1 MRNQFKKRPLAG
13 LVLACLAF
21 GATAAHAQDDSM
33 RSDPSPMASSKYL
46 FGDWGGERTRL
57 EDKGIS
63 FDFGYGFEA
72 AHNYSGGDRSIT
84 RYTDQWKFGSAFDL
98 QKLWGWTGATFKIVI
113 TDRNGRNIGADANIG
128 NNQLI
133 QEVYGRG
140 QTWHLTVFSLEQK
153 FFNDRLTWK
162 IGRLPVGEDIN
173 QFSCDFQNLT
183 FCGAQPGNIV
193 GDYWVNWP
201 TSQWAT
207 VLKLDTSK
215 ETFVQIA
222 AYQMNPKYVDDSYQR
237 RNGLKPNFPSGTT
250 GALIPLEFGWKP
262 MVNGLPGSYRAGVW
276 YNTSKGDDLYLN
288 EDRQPLAIAG
298 GDPLQHDSRKGAWI
312 TFQQQVTGEAGGK
325 GATVFLNVT
334 SADHATSATNNQI
347 ALGVEYKGIFD
358 RPNDFVGAALG
369 GSHASGYA
377 AKNQR
382 LFNATHPGQEGII
395 NDGYEKVAEVF
406 YSWSPIPSIAI
417 RPNLQYIKD
426 PGGSKQND
434 DAFVL
439 GLKTSVAF

>member
-1 MRNQFKKRPLAG
+1 MLNVLAKRPIAG
-13 LVLACLAF
+13 VLLACLGLA
-21 GATAAHAQDDSM
+21 ATAAHADDL
-33 RSDPSPMASSKYL
+33 ATSKYL
-46 FGDWGGERTRL
+46 FGDWNGERTRL
-57 EDKGIS
+57 EDAGVK
-63 FDFGYGFEA
+63 FDLGYGGEA
-72 AHNYSGGDRSIT
+72 AHNYSGGTKNIT
-84 RYTDQWKFGSAFDL
+84 RYTDQWKLGAAFDL
-98 QKLWGWTGATFKIVI
+98 QKLWGWNGATFNIVV

-140 QTWHLTVFSLEQK
+140 QTWHLTVFSLVQK
-153 FFNDRLTWK
+153 FFDDRLTWK

-222 AYQMNPKYVDDSYQR
+222 AYQVNPKYVDDSYAR
-237 RNGLKPNFPSGTT
+237 HNGLKPNFPGGTT

-276 YNTSKGDDLYLN
+276 YNTSKGNDLYLDVN
-288 EDRQPLAIAG
+288 RQPIALTG
-298 GDPLQHDSRKGAWI
+298 NEPLQHDSRKGAWI
-312 TFQQQVTGEAGGK
+312 TFQQQVSGEAGGK
-325 GATVFLNVT
+325 GTTVFLNIA
-334 SADHATSATNNQI
+334 SADHETSATNNQI
-347 ALGVEYKGIFD
+347 SLGMEYKGIFD
-358 RPNDFVGAALG
+358 RPNDFIGAAIG

-382 LFNATHPGQEGII
+382 LVNAITGTDGIV

-406 YSWSPIPSIAI
+406 YSYSPIPSIAL

-434 DAFVL
+434 DALVL
-439 GLKTSVAF
+439 GLKMSVAF

>member
-1 MRNQFKKRPLAG
+1 MITNLTKRYLAG
-13 LVLACLAF
+13 AILAGVAF
-21 GATAAHAQDDSM
+21 AGTAHADD
-33 RSDPSPMASSKYL
+33 ATTSKYL

-57 EDKGIS
+57 ADKGIT

-72 AHNYSGGDRSIT
+72 AHNYSGGTRNIT
-84 RYTDQWKFGSAFDL
+84 RYTDQWKFGTAFDL
-98 QKLWGWTGATFKIVI
+98 EKLWGWEGAKFTMVV
-113 TDRNGRNIGADANIG
+113 TDRNGRDIGADANIG

-140 QTWHLTVFSLEQK
+140 QTWHLTIFALEQK
-153 FFNDRLTWK
+153 FFDDKLSWK

-173 QFSCDFQNLT
+173 QFSCDFQNLS

-193 GDYWVNWP
+193 GDYWINWP

-207 VLKLDTSK
+207 VLKLNTSSD
-215 ETFVQIA
+215 TFVKLA
-222 AYQMNPKYVDDSYQR
+222 AYQMNPKYADDSYAVHH
-237 RNGLKPNFPSGTT
+237 GLTPGFPSGTT
-250 GALIPLEFGWKP
+250 GALIPLEFGWTPKI
-262 MVNGLPGSYRAGVW
+262 NGLPGSYRAGVW
-276 YNTSKGDDLYLN
+276 YNTSNGNDLYLN
-288 EDRQPLAIAG
+288 EQHQPLAEFG
-298 GDPLQHDSRKGAWI
+298 GTPLQHDSRRGAWI

-347 ALGVEYKGIFD
+347 SLGMEYKGIFD
-358 RPNDFVGAALG
+358 RPNDFIGAAFG
-369 GSHASGYA
+369 ASYANGYA

-382 LFNATHPGQEGII
+382 LINQLNPDNAAIV
-395 NDGYEKVAEVF
+395 NDGYEKVTEVF

-426 PGGSKQND
+426 PGGSNKRD

>member
-1 MRNQFKKRPLAG
+1 MITNLTKWYLAG
-13 LVLACLAF
+13 VILAGVAF
-21 GATAAHAQDDSM
+21 AGTAHADD
-33 RSDPSPMASSKYL
+33 ATTSKYL

-57 EDKGIS
+57 ADKGIT

-72 AHNYSGGDRSIT
+72 AHNYSGGTRNIT
-84 RYTDQWKFGSAFDL
+84 RYTDQWKFGTAFDL
-98 QKLWGWTGATFKIVI
+98 EKLWGWEGAKFTMVV
-113 TDRNGRNIGADANIG
+113 TDRNGRDIGADANIG

-140 QTWHLTVFSLEQK
+140 QTWHLTIFALEQK
-153 FFNDRLTWK
+153 FFDDKLSWK

-173 QFSCDFQNLT
+173 QFSCDFQNLS

-193 GDYWVNWP
+193 GDYWINWP

-207 VLKLDTSK
+207 VLKLNTSSD
-215 ETFVQIA
+215 TFVKLA
-222 AYQMNPKYVDDSYQR
+222 AYQMNPKYADDSYAVHH
-237 RNGLKPNFPSGTT
+237 GLTPGFPSGTT
-250 GALIPLEFGWKP
+250 GALIPLEFGWTPKI
-262 MVNGLPGSYRAGVW
+262 NGLPGSYRAGVW
-276 YNTSKGDDLYLN
+276 YNTSNGNDLYLN
-288 EDRQPLAIAG
+288 EQHQPLAEFG
-298 GDPLQHDSRKGAWI
+298 GTPLQHDSRRGAWI

-325 GATVFLNVT
+325 GTTVFLNVT

-347 ALGVEYKGIFD
+347 SLGMEYKGIFD
-358 RPNDFVGAALG
+358 RPNDFIGAAFG
-369 GSHASGYA
+369 ASYANGYA

-382 LFNATHPGQEGII
+382 LINQLNPDNAAIV
-395 NDGYEKVAEVF
+395 NDGYEKVTEVF

-426 PGGSKQND
+426 PGGSNKRD

>member
-1 MRNQFKKRPLAG
+1 MLTNLIKRPLAG
-13 LVLACLAF
+13 VVLAGLAF
-21 GATAAHAQDDSM
+21 AGAAHADDATTSGTGDL
-33 RSDPSPMASSKYL
+33 STSKYL
-46 FGDWGGERTRL
+46 FGDWGGERSRL
-57 EDKGIS
+57 ADKGIT

-72 AHNYSGGDRSIT
+72 AHNYSGGTKSIT
-84 RYTDQWKFGSAFDL
+84 RYTDQWKLGTAFDL
-98 QKLWGWTGATFKIVI
+98 QKLWGWDGAKFTIMV
-113 TDRNGRNIGADANIG
+113 TDRNGRDIGADAHIG

-140 QTWHLTVFSLEQK
+140 QTWHLTIFALEQK
-153 FFNDRLTWK
+153 FFDGALTWK
-162 IGRLPVGEDIN
+162 VGRLPVGEDIN
-173 QFSCDFQNLT
+173 QFSCDFQNLS

-193 GDYWVNWP
+193 GDYWINWP

-207 VLKLDTSK
+207 VLKLNTSSD
-215 ETFVQIA
+215 TFVQIA
-222 AYQMNPKYVDDSYQR
+222 GYQMNPKYADDSYAVHH
-237 RNGLKPNFPSGTT
+237 GLTPGFPSGTT

-262 MVNGLPGSYRAGVW
+262 TLNGLPGSYRAGVW
-276 YNTSKGDDLYLN
+276 YNTSKGNDLYLN
-288 EDRQPLAIAG
+288 TDHQPLAEYG
-298 GDPLQHDSRKGAWI
+298 GSALQHDSRRGAWI
-312 TFQQQVTGEAGGK
+312 TFQQQVSGVAGGK
-325 GATVFLNVT
+325 GTTVFLNVT

-347 ALGVEYKGIFD
+347 ALGMEYKGIFD
-358 RPNDFVGAALG
+358 RPNDFIGAAIA
-369 GSHASGYA
+369 GSHANGYA

-382 LFNATHPGQEGII
+382 LINALNPDNPGIV

-406 YSWSPIPSIAI
+406 YSWSPIPSVAI

>member
-1 MRNQFKKRPLAG
+1 MRKQVNKRPLAG
-13 LVLACLAF
+13 AVFAFLAL
-21 GATAAHAQDDSM
+21 GASVAHADD
-33 RSDPSPMASSKYL
+33 AAGSKYL
-46 FGDWGGERTRL
+46 FGDWNGTRTRL
-57 EDKGIS
+57 ADEGIT

-72 AHNYSGGDRSIT
+72 AHNYSGGDRRIT
-84 RYTDQWKFGSAFDL
+84 RYTDQWKLGTAFDL
-98 QKLWGWTGATFKIVI
+98 DKLWGWRGATFKLIV
-113 TDRNGRNIGADANIG
+113 TDRNGRDIGADAHIG

-140 QTWHLTVFSLEQK
+140 QTWHLTMFALEQR
-153 FFNDRLTWK
+153 FFDDRLTWK
-162 IGRLPVGEDIN
+162 LGRLPVGEDSGT
-173 QFSCDFQNLT
+173 FSCDFMNLS

-201 TSQWAT
+201 TSMWAT
-207 VLKLDTSK
+207 VVKFNTTKD
-215 ETFVQIA
+215 TFVQIA
-222 AYQMNPKYVDDSYQR
+222 AYQVNPKYVDDSYAR
-237 RNGLKPNFPSGTT
+237 HHGLEPDFPSGTT

-262 MVNGLPGSYRAGVW
+262 TLNGLPGSYRAGVW

-288 EDRQPLAIAG
+288 QDRQPLATAG
-298 GDPLQHDSRKGAWI
+298 GEPLQRSSRKGAWI

-325 GATVFLNVT
+325 GATVFLNIT
-334 SADHATSATNNQI
+334 SADHETSATNNQI
-347 ALGVEYKGIFD
+347 ALGMEYKGIFD
-358 RPNDFVGAALG
+358 RPNDFVGAAIAG
-369 GSHASGYA
+369 THASGYA

-382 LFNATHPGQEGII
+382 LFNATHPGQEGIV

-439 GLKTSVAF
+439 GLKTSIAF

>member
-1 MRNQFKKRPLAG
+1 MLNQLIKRPLAAMAVAFCG
-13 LVLACLAF
+13 LAAM
-21 GATAAHAQDDSM
+21 AAHAED
-33 RSDPSPMASSKYL
+33 ASTSKYL

-57 EDKGIS
+57 EDKGIT

-72 AHNYSGGDRSIT
+72 AHNYSGGDRNIT
-84 RYTDQWKFGSAFDL
+84 RYTDQWKLGSAFDL
-98 QKLWGWTGATFKIVI
+98 EKLWGWSGATFKIII

-153 FFNDRLTWK
+153 FFDGRLTWK
-162 IGRLPVGEDIN
+162 LGRLPVGEDIN

-207 VLKLDTSK
+207 VLKLNTTDN
-215 ETFVQIA
+215 TFVQIA
-222 AYQMNPKYVDDSYQR
+222 GYQVNPKYVDDSYAAH
-237 RNGLKPNFPSGTT
+237 NGLKPNFPSGTT

-262 MVNGLPGSYRAGVW
+262 TVNGLPGSYRVGVW
-276 YNTSKGDDLYLN
+276 YNTSSGDDLYYDVN
-288 EDRQPLAIAG
+288 HQPRAITGNDA
-298 GDPLQHDSRKGAWI
+298 LRHDSRKGAWI
-312 TFQQQVTGEAGGK
+312 TFQQQVSGEAGGK
-325 GATVFLNVT
+325 GTTVFLNVA

-347 ALGVEYKGIFD
+347 ALGMEYKGIFD
-358 RPNDFVGAALG
+358 RPNDFIGAAIG
-369 GSHASGYA
+369 GSHASGYQ
-377 AKNQR
+377 AKYQR
-382 LFNATHPGQEGII
+382 LFNATHPGREGIV

>member
-1 MRNQFKKRPLAG
+1 MLTHVLKRPLAG
-13 LVLACLAF
+13 ALLACL
-21 GATAAHAQDDSM
+21 GLCATVAHADDNP
-33 RSDPSPMASSKYL
+33 SDKYL
-46 FGDWGGERTRL
+46 FGDWNGTRSRL
-57 EDKGIS
+57 ADKGIT
-63 FDFGYGFEA
+63 FDFGYGFEL
-72 AHNYSGGDRSIT
+72 AHNYSGGTKNIT
-84 RYTDQWKFGSAFDL
+84 RYTDQIKLGTSFDL
-98 QKLWGWTGATFKIVI
+98 GKLWGWEGAKFNILV
-113 TDRNGRNIGADANIG
+113 TDRNGRNLGADAKIG

-140 QTWHLTVFSLEQK
+140 QTWHLTIFSLEQK

-162 IGRLPVGEDIN
+162 LGRLPVGEDIN

-207 VLKLDTSK
+207 VVKFATTED
-215 ETFVQIA
+215 TFVQIA
-222 AYQMNPKYVDDSYQR
+222 AYQVNPKYVDDSYASH
-237 RNGLKPNFPSGTT
+237 NGLKPNFPGGTT

-262 MVNGLPGSYRAGVW
+262 NVNGLPGSYRAGVW
-276 YNTSKGDDLYLN
+276 YNTSKGNDLYLN
-288 EDRQPLAIAG
+288 EDHQPLAAVG
-298 GDPLQHDSRKGAWI
+298 GDALKHDSRKGAWI
-312 TFQQQVTGEAGGK
+312 TFQQQVTGDAGGK
-325 GATVFLNVT
+325 GATVFLNIT

-347 ALGVEYKGIFD
+347 ALGMEYKGIFD

-382 LFNATHPGQEGII
+382 LFNALHPGQEGIV

>member
-1 MRNQFKKRPLAG
+1 MRHSFIRHPLAKT
-13 LVLACLAF
+13 VLACLAL

-33 RSDPSPMASSKYL
+33 KSDTSEMASSKYL

-57 EDKGIS
+57 ADKGIT

-72 AHNYSGGDRSIT
+72 AHNYSGGDRRIT

-98 QKLWGWTGATFKIVI
+98 EKLWGWSGATFKIVI

-128 NNQLI
+128 TNQLI

-140 QTWHLTVFSLEQK
+140 QTWHLTIFSLEQK
-153 FFNDRLTWK
+153 FFDDRLTWK
-162 IGRLPVGEDIN
+162 VGRLPVGEDIN
-173 QFSCDFQNLT
+173 QFSCDFQNLN

-207 VLKLDTSK
+207 VLKLDTTK
-215 ETFVQIA
+215 DTFVQIA
-222 AYQMNPKYVDDSYQR
+222 AYQMNPKYVDDRYAR
-237 RNGLKPNFPSGTT
+237 RNGWKPNFPSGTT

-262 MVNGLPGSYRAGVW
+262 SVNGLPGSYRAGVW
-276 YNTSKGDDLYLN
+276 YNTSDGDDLYLN
-288 EDRQPLAIAG
+288 EDHLPLASNG
-298 GDPLQHDSRKGAWI
+298 GTPLQHDSRRGAWI
-312 TFQQQVTGEAGGK
+312 TFQQQITGVAGGK
-325 GATVFLNVT
+325 GASVFLNYT
-334 SADHATSATNNQI
+334 AADHATSATNNQF
-347 ALGVEYKGIFD
+347 AVGMEYKGIFD
-358 RPNDFVGAALG
+358 RPNDFIGAAFG
-369 GSHASGYA
+369 GSHANGYA

-382 LFNATHPGQEGII
+382 LFNALNPGNEGVIK
-395 NDGYEKVAEVF
+395 DGYERVAEVF